1 LTYVCVIFKSVFLR
15 TRATIRRSWLFFSSG
30 PQAFGTRGPA
40 PGGTAFEPGYPKNMR
55 NSDDTNHPVQ
65 SANHPAQ
72 STNHPAR
79 PISNTDHLVPHANR
93 LLALA
98 GRAAWKGIR
107 LLAGIAIRIPRWF
120 VRANRRSPKHIDPN
134 R

>member
-1 LTYVCVIFKSVFLR
+1 MCYFQVRVLKNQSHDQKVV
-15 TRATIRRSWLFFSSG
+15 AFFSSG